1 MIVSR
6 SDKYGWSHTEPGDKL
21 IEWLIKNDVQEI
33 MMSRNDVT
41 GPRIGGSGNAA
52 NGGTKTS
59 GATKGHYRRYVCP
72 VCGMIAR
79 TTKDARLI
87 CGDCLA
93 PMTEN

>member
-1 MIVSR
+1 MFKAAAEAHGLIVSR

-52 NGGTKTS
+52 NGGPRERQ
-59 GATKGHYRRYVCP
+59 KG
-72 VCGMIAR
+72 
-79 TTKDARLI
+79 TTADMF
-87 CGDCLA
+87 A
-93 PMTEN
+93 PCAV